1 MATHELYVDS
11 VNMASTGVGYA
22 VHNNAKMANFTFL
35 KGKMG
40 HFGIDMEIQT
50 RDLSLL
56 LEVKY
61 YIPKYSVRRKTCS

>member
-50 RDLSLL
+50 
-56 LEVKY
+56 
-61 YIPKYSVRRKTCS
+61 